1 MKLDDEIEIYPSQK
15 LIDDYENG
23 KPLEEVLKEVD
34 DDTRLDET
42 EKRLA
47 KYVAEEFYKKWE
59 GENGKKD

>member
-47 KYVAEEFYKKWE
+47 KYVVEEFYKKWE